1 MPVSMV
7 IPVDTGFFVRS
18 KRVAGLFN

>member
-7 IPVDTGFFVRS
+7 IPM
-18 KRVAGLFN
+18 